1 MSTPYRPEL
10 GIPPDSL
17 QPVMNGSQRRAQIT
31 ADIAERTGI
40 DDAMIQRLVH
50 AFYAKIRKDAFLGPV
65 FHSRVGSRDLHLAR
79 H

>member
-1 MSTPYRPEL
+1 
-10 GIPPDSL
+10 
-17 QPVMNGSQRRAQIT
+17 
-31 ADIAERTGI
+31 
-40 DDAMIQRLVH
+40 MIQRLVH